1 MKWCAAIRG
10 NWLIHATI
18 VIAALL
24 AVGSQPAT
32 SPRASES
39 TESTI
44 LLSDVTDQTGIT
56 FRHTDGG
63 SGKYYIV
70 EYMSAGLA
78 LFDYDVDG
86 DIDVYFLNGAPM
98 QGTKVEVAP
107 RDALYRNDGNW
118 RFTDVTEQAGVGD
131 AGHGLGITVG
141 DYDND
146 GDPDMYVNNFG
157 PNVLYQNNGDGT
169 FSNVTQAAGVQNG
182 HRVGAGAS
190 FVDIDND
197 GDLDLFVGN
206 YVKFSFDK
214 HVPRTKQGLPYSGGP
229 LDYPRETNT
238 LYRNNGDGTFA
249 DISMESGIARHA
261 GYCMGLVCSD
271 YDRDGD
277 ADILVG
283 NDTSANF
290 VFQNDGTGKFEEVG
304 LLSGFAYDGSGNPQG
319 TMGVDCADFD
329 NDGLLDLHTTTY
341 ENELATLYRNV
352 GGYFEDVTTRTG
364 AGAGT
369 LAPVKWGNALVDL
382 DNDGDRD
389 IFIACGYL
397 NVNIDRISNVASLLG
412 KDRLLANSGNGKF
425 IDVTG
430 NSGDGM
436 NVELSGRGAGFDD
449 LDNDGD
455 LDVVILNSR
464 TKPTLLRN
472 DSPND
477 HHWIDLELRGKRTN
491 RDAVGVRVEV
501 AAGNLTQ
508 VDEVRSGR
516 GYQSYFGSR
525 LHFGLADRDQV
536 DQIRVYWP
544 AVGEQKPHVDVLEN
558 VGADRVVRVEESSE

>member
-1 MKWCAAIRG
+1 MQWCAASK
-10 NWLIHATI
+10 HAGLVRHPLVSAI
-18 VIAALL
+18 LFAAGGCL
-24 AVGSQPAT
+24 AT
-32 SPRASES
+32 SLWAD
-39 TESTI
+39 ESTI
-44 LLSDVTDQTGIT
+44 QLHDVTDQTGIT

-78 LFDYDVDG
+78 LFDYDSDG
-86 DIDVYFLNGAPM
+86 DVDIYFLNGGPM
-98 QGTKVEVAP
+98 LGAKLDFVA

-118 RFTDVTEQAGVGD
+118 KFTDVTEQAGVGD
-131 AGHGLGITVG
+131 AGHGLGVAIG

-146 GDPDMYVNNFG
+146 GDPDIYVNNFG
-157 PNVLYQNNGDGT
+157 PNVLYRNNGDGT
-169 FSNVTQAAGVQNG
+169 FADVTKFAGVENG

-190 FVDIDND
+190 FLDIEND

-206 YVKFSFDK
+206 YIKFSFDK

-249 DISMESGIARHA
+249 DVSVESGIARHA
-261 GYCMGLVCSD
+261 AYCMGLVCTD

-277 ADILVG
+277 TDILVG
-283 NDTSANF
+283 NDTGANF
-290 VFQNDGTGKFEEVG
+290 LFQNDGTGKFDEVG

-329 NDGLLDLHTTTY
+329 NDGLLDVHVTTY
-341 ENELATLYRNV
+341 ENELPTLYRNV
-352 GGYFEDVTTRTG
+352 GGFFEDVTLPTG
-364 AGAGT
+364 AGLGT

-397 NVNIDRISNVASLLG
+397 NVNIDNITNLAALWG
-412 KDRLLANSGNGKF
+412 KDRLLENTGNGKF
-425 IDVTG
+425 VDVTDH
-430 NSGDGM
+430 SGDGM
-436 NVELSGRGAGFDD
+436 RVELSGRGAGFDD

-464 TKPTLLRN
+464 AMPTLLRN
-472 DSPND
+472 DSTND
-477 HHWIDLELRGKRTN
+477 HHWIDLMLRGKSTN

-501 AAGNLTQ
+501 VSGDLTQ

-516 GYQSYFGSR
+516 GYQSHFGTR
-525 LHFGLADRDQV
+525 LHFGLGGRDRIDK
-536 DQIRVYWP
+536 IRVYWP
-544 AVGEQKPHVDVLEN
+544 AIGLRKGYVAVLED
-558 VGADRVVRVEESSE
+558 VGVDRVVIIEEGR